1 MSDKIRKINGR
12 EYYGRYDITP
22 EDENEDFDFSEYIP
36 SGENSTDIEDI
47 YFYIKNNKNPS
58 NKKYNDTPS
67 YNEMKKALSIFL
79 NNRIDKE
86 IEKYGTYSNSYK
98 NKNYDKYDKYL
109 SASTEINRIKDLHS
123 KTAKKYSKQIRKL
136 AKIYKDMKEGLGS
149 ADGSV
154 IAALYE
160 KYIDPNFDNYR
171 KSKISEIHK
180 QRSADQQEAYD
191 QYKKG
196 ARAYLEDP
204 EDRYKPIG
212 MGSTHHDFK
221 IEEERSEVID
231 ASKKPKKEE
240 PIKKA
245 QEKDDD
251 EGYRYFDWKRGSING
266 APRPDDLPDP
276 EERFKLMR

>member
-22 EDENEDFDFSEYIP
+22 EDENEDFDFSDYIP

-98 NKNYDKYDKYL
+98 NKKYDKYDKYL

-136 AKIYKDMKEGLGS
+136 AKIYKDMKEGLDS

-171 KSKISEIHK
+171 KSKISEKQK
-180 QRSADQQEAYD
+180 QRAADQQEVYD

-196 ARAYLEDP
+196 ARVYLEDP
-204 EDRYKPIG
+204 DERYKPINSG
-212 MGSTHHDFK
+212 TPYNEPRDK
-221 IEEERSEVID
+221 DV
-231 ASKKPKKEE
+231 KKPEPFNGDPKFHEKEE
-240 PIKKA
+240 NEQKSNNA
-245 QEKDDD
+245 
-251 EGYRYFDWKRGSING
+251 YKRN
-266 APRPDDLPDP
+266 LNKELYEDP
-276 EERFKLMR
+276 KSWLERHPEAEDQEERFKYLR